1 MRIRFHGKSIRMT
14 AILGLIVF
22 AGVLSASAQ
31 TVESF
36 HYTAGA
42 KVDGA
47 GRPRAMFGLTARVG
61 NGNAETSARAFL
73 QRHASTLGLNDAA
86 STLTAQSTITVPGG
100 SHVRFAQRVNGI
112 PVYGSDVVVSL
123 NTRNEVTMLVNNSL
137 ANVQAPADA
146 AVDQGRALRLAREHL
161 KTGSVA
167 VGNPDAAA
175 LMIYPTSDGSTHLV
189 YRVTLTR
196 EDPAGDWEVFV
207 DAESGSILRT
217 RDMFVEYREGERI
230 QGQGYVY
237 LSDPLAA
244 ARQVYGA
251 PGFVDNNDSD
261 SDSLTAYRSLVTLDS
276 LTFTDGAFQLV
287 GPYCTITDIEA
298 PVDSLYTSAT
308 PDGFQYTRSQ
318 AGFEAVN
325 AYYHATES
333 YKRLQEL
340 GFSSAHLAGLRID
353 PHGFQ
358 GADNSHYSPS
368 GNWISFGTGGVDD
381 AEDADVIWHECAH
394 AIQYAFVP
402 SWGDGEMAAL
412 GEGYSDYWASSHSR
426 STNGWTRGDTQYD
439 WVFRWDGH
447 NEFWSGRRVND
458 SRTYPFSSLSVHS
471 AGQIWSS
478 ALMSVWNELGRDVT
492 DRIVIKSLFYLG
504 AGATATDAAIAV
516 LQADKDL
523 YNGQHLA
530 TLIYWLGTIKRFVD
544 PSIINELSTD
554 VADLSTTPATFA
566 LDQNYPNPF
575 NPTTT
580 LRFSLAEGSTVRLRI
595 FNVIGQEVG
604 TLAEGQYP
612 AGAHTIAWDA
622 TNAAGAAVGTSVYMA
637 RLDITPASG
646 GQTMTFVRKMVLLR

>member
-1 MRIRFHGKSIRMT
+1 MK
-14 AILGLIVF
+14 ALLGMLIS

-31 TVESF
+31 TVESY

-61 NGNAETSARAFL
+61 NGNAESSARTFL
-73 QRHASTLGLNDAA
+73 QRHASTLGLADAA
-86 STLTAQSTITVPGG
+86 GTLTTQSTITVPGG
-100 SHVRFAQRVNGI
+100 SHVRFTQNVNGI

-137 ANVQAPADA
+137 ATIQVPPDASLDQA
-146 AVDQGRALRLAREHL
+146 RALALAREHL
-161 KTGSVA
+161 KTGPVA
-167 VGNPDAAA
+167 IGNPDAAT
-175 LMIYPTSDGSTHLV
+175 LMIFPVPGGATRLT

-196 EDPAGDWEVFV
+196 EEPAGDWEVFV
-207 DAESGSILRT
+207 DAESGSILRA
-217 RDMFVEYREGERI
+217 RDMFVDLHEGERV

-237 LSDPLAA
+237 LTDPLSA
-244 ARQVYGA
+244 ARQPYGTS
-251 PGFVDNNDSD
+251 GFADNNDGD
-261 SDSLTAYRSLVTLDS
+261 SDSLTSHRSLVTLDS
-276 LTFTDGAFQLV
+276 LTFANGAFQLA
-287 GPYCTITDIEA
+287 GSYCTITDIEA
-298 PVDSLYTSAT
+298 PFDSLYTAST

-340 GFSSAHLAGLRID
+340 GFGSSRLAELRID

-358 GADNSHYSPS
+358 GSDNSHYSPS
-368 GNWISFGTGGVDD
+368 GNWIAFGTGGVDD
-381 AEDADVIWHECAH
+381 AEDADVIWHEYAH
-394 AIQYAFVP
+394 AIQYAFAP
-402 SWGDGEMAAL
+402 SWGEGEMAAL
-412 GEGYSDYWASSHSR
+412 GEGYADYWASSHAR
-426 STNGWTRGDTQYD
+426 STREWNRGETPYD

-458 SRTYPFSSLSVHS
+458 SRTYPFTSLSVHS

-478 ALMSVWNELGRDVT
+478 ALMSIWNELGRDVT

-504 AGATATDAAIAV
+504 AGATATDAAMAV

-523 YNGQHLA
+523 YDGQHLA
-530 TLIYWLGTIKRFVD
+530 TLIYWLGTVKRFVD
-544 PSIINELSTD
+544 PSIVDGASTD
-554 VADLSTTPATFA
+554 VEDISTTPATFA

-575 NPTTT
+575 NPSTT
-580 LRFSLAEGSTVRLRI
+580 LRFSLAEGSTVRLRV

-604 TLAEGQYP
+604 TLAEGQYQ

-622 TNAAGAAVGTSVYMA
+622 TNAAGAAVGTSVYIA
-637 RLDITPASG
+637 RLDITPSSG
-646 GQTMTFVRKMVLLR
+646 GEAMTFVRKMVLLR